1 MYFLLFSTLVVT
13 LGGMVTFQALFAPLV
28 FIKLPSD
35 VARPFIRKFFPFY
48 YLYFGALSA
57 IATVAAAVDTRWE
70 QVFILVPVTL
80 SFVIS
85 RQILMPLANEA
96 TDSQQNS
103 KFQLYHRLTVLI
115 NTVQLVALALCMYWL
130 IPSPLAYGG

>member
-1 MYFLLFSTLVVT
+1 MYFLLFSTLVVI

-57 IATVAAAVDTRWE
+57 IATVAAAVDARWE

-80 SFVIS
+80 GFVIS

-96 TDSQQNS
+96 TDSQQNG

>member
-1 MYFLLFSTLVVT
+1 M
-13 LGGMVTFQALFAPLV
+13 TFQALFAPLV

-80 SFVIS
+80 GFVIS

-96 TDSQQNS
+96 TDSQQNG

-115 NTVQLVALALCMYWL
+115 NTVQLVVLALCMYWL

>member
-1 MYFLLFSTLVVT
+1 MYFLLFSTLVVI

-80 SFVIS
+80 GFVIS

-96 TDSQQNS
+96 TDSQQNG

-115 NTVQLVALALCMYWL
+115 NTVQLVVLALCMYWL

>member
-1 MYFLLFSTLVVT
+1 MYFLLFSTLVVM

-57 IATVAAAVDTRWE
+57 IATVAAAVDTQWE
-70 QVFILVPVTL
+70 QVFILAPVTL
-80 SFVIS
+80 GFVIS

-96 TDSQQNS
+96 TDSQQNG

-115 NTVQLVALALCMYWL
+115 NTIQLVALVLCMYWL
-130 IPSPLAYGG
+130 VPSPLVSGG